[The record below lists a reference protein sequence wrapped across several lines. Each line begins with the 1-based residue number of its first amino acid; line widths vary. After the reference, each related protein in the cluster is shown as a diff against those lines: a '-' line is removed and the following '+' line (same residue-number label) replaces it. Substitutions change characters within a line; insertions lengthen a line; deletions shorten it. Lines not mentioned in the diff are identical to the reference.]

1 MKKLLYAGVIIPLLL
16 LCASFLFTT
25 TVKAQDDKV
34 LEEIRNEFD
43 RIYGK
48 KIEEEL
54 KKDQS
59 KFESMKSE
67 AEGIGKIKN
76 EDAKKKAMDN
86 YARAHKEHYGKMVK
100 NAGADINSVIAHLS
114 KQFPQYLL

>member
-86 YARAHKEHYGKMVK
+86 YARAHK
-100 NAGADINSVIAHLS
+100 DIMCIVGGGSSFGRESSA
-114 KQFPQYLL
+114 